1 MIIFRIKQVL
11 KEKILIF
18 SFLILMLISL
28 GQFFSNIWSEQL
40 INPNAYPTSLYYAWI
55 LSNDG
60 NSFFPFLYLFSVFP
74 LTALPMGFYLNR
86 EGHSQYDYIQ
96 IIRKNR
102 KKYLLSLLSVNSL
115 LAFGLAT
122 IPLLFNV
129 FFNAL
134 RYPALKPYRF
144 ADYMRA
150 YPRENGTIAKN
161 LFLEHPFLNIIVYV
175 LLTGIIAILISN
187 LILLLGLFIKKTI
200 YLFAL
205 SLLIPLV
212 LFLIP
217 GDYSLSPLGF
227 LVVSSGSNNVYFFP
241 ILALIASFGLLA
253 LFLFMYYVKKRGQIS

>member
-1 MIIFRIKQVL
+1 MIRFRIRQVL
-11 KEKILIF
+11 KERFLLFAF
-18 SFLILMLISL
+18 SILMIISL
-28 GQFFSNIWSEQL
+28 GQFLSNIWSEQL
-40 INPNAYPTSLYYAWI
+40 INPNAYPTSLYYSWI

-74 LTALPMGFYLNR
+74 LTTLPMGFYLNR
-86 EGHSQYDYIQ
+86 ENQNQYDYLQ
-96 IIRKNR
+96 IIRAGR

-115 LAFGLAT
+115 FAFGLAT

-134 RYPALKPYRF
+134 RYPALMPYRF

-150 YPRENGTIAKN
+150 YPRGNGTIAKS
-161 LFLEHPFLNIIVYV
+161 LFLERPFLNILLFI
-175 LLTGIIAILISN
+175 LLTGIFALLLSN

-217 GDYSLSPLGF
+217 GGYSISPLGF
-227 LVVSSGSNNVYFFP
+227 LVVAPGSNNVYLLP
-241 ILALIASFGLLA
+241 ILCLIAGFGLLT
-253 LFLFMYYVKKRGQIS
+253 LFLFIYYVKKRGSVL